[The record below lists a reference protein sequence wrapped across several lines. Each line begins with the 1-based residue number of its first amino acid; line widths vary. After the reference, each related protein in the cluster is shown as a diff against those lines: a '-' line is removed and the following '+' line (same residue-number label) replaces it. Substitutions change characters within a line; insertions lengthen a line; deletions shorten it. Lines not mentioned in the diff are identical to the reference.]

1 MVDRLGIAPAIAEAC
16 INHAP
21 DRSMQNRYY
30 VGNTSSEVRRAMD
43 LWSAE
48 VDRIIGPRRTTGRQ

>member
-21 DRSMQNRYY
+21 DRSIQNRYY
-30 VGNTSSEVRRAMD
+30 VGDTSAAVRRAMN
-43 LWSAE
+43 LWGGE
-48 VDRIIGPRRTTGRQ
+48 VERITGLRLNTDPE